1 MPSYISRREQH
12 TNRSKRTHS
21 AKFVVITA
29 MALSLA
35 AMTLT
40 AAALIPVISGSNPNR
55 HYRAEQVVP
64 PGLAASEENLEE
76 GTSVA
81 KPEPVANPAPTP
93 QNPVSVPE
101 PVKLPPPAQQP
112 PNTVVEQI
120 NKPDTPK
127 VQKTIYLTFDDGP
140 GKYTEPLLEIMER
153 YQVHGTFFMIG
164 NQLGG
169 HQQAVKDAAEAGHYI
184 GLHSMSHSKKKLYDS
199 GNADHFIAEFT
210 KEQEMVKA
218 LIGTSPAL
226 IRAPY
231 GSKPEINQ
239 AFRDEIAEAG
249 FKMWDWTVD
258 SKDWKNAAKPE
269 LILQEIKRQV
279 KGDTEVILL
288 HEKAQ
293 TVAMLPQIIEYLQE
307 KGYAFAVYKPEQ
319 HFSVNFDNDPRL

>member
-12 TNRSKRTHS
+12 TNRSKRTQS
-21 AKFVVITA
+21 AKFVVIAAVT
-29 MALSLA
+29 LSLA
-35 AMTLT
+35 AMALT
-40 AAALIPVISGSNPNR
+40 AAALIPLLPSSKPNQ
-55 HYRAEQVVP
+55 HYLAEQVVP
-64 PGLAASEENLEE
+64 PGLAASEGKSEG
-76 GTSVA
+76 GTSVD
-81 KPEPVANPAPTP
+81 KPEQVADSAPAP
-93 QNPVSVPE
+93 QHSVPDT
-101 PVKLPPPAQQP
+101 VKLPPPAQQP
-112 PNTVVEQI
+112 SNTVVEQV

-140 GKYTEPLLEIMER
+140 GKYTEPLMEIMER

-169 HQQAVKDAAEAGHYI
+169 HQQVVKEAAEAGHYI

-210 KEQEMVKA
+210 KEQEMVEA

-231 GSKPEINQ
+231 GSKPEINE
-239 AFRDEIAEAG
+239 AFRDKIAEAG

-293 TVAMLPQIIEYLQE
+293 TVAMLPQIIEYLQG

>member
-1 MPSYISRREQH
+1 MPSYISRKEQH
-12 TNRSKRTHS
+12 RNRSRRTHS

-35 AMTLT
+35 AMALT
-40 AAALIPVISGSNPNR
+40 AAALVPLLSSPNPNR
-55 HYRAEQVVP
+55 QNLVERVIPANLSASEGKP
-64 PGLAASEENLEE
+64 EGDSAAS
-76 GTSVA
+76 
-81 KPEPVANPAPTP
+81 KPEPVGNSVTAPP
-93 QNPVSVPE
+93 QNSFSD

-112 PNTVVEQI
+112 ANTVVEPV
-120 NKPDTPK
+120 NKPDTAK
-127 VQKTIYLTFDDGP
+127 AQKTIYLTFDDGP
-140 GKYTEPLLEIMER
+140 GKYTEPLMKIMDH
-153 YQVHGTFFMIG
+153 YQIHGTFFVIG
-164 NQLGG
+164 NQLSG
-169 HQQAVKDAAEAGHYI
+169 HQQVVKDAAAAGHYI
-184 GLHSMSHSKKKLYDS
+184 GLHSMSHSKKKLYKS
-199 GNADHFIAEFT
+199 GNADQFIAEFT
-210 KEQEMVKA
+210 KEQEMIKA

-231 GSKPEINQ
+231 GSKPEVNKK
-239 AFRDEIAEAG
+239 FRDEIAEAG

-258 SKDWKNAAKPE
+258 SKDWKNAKKPE

-293 TVAMLPQIIEYLQE
+293 TVAMLPQIIEYLQS